1 VVVVVVVGGG
11 CATVVSRVV
20 VVVLVVSGVEEHDAS
35 NIMAA
40 VNISVASVF
49 NVFMF
54 NILVLPMDSLE
65 RPQTD
70 ACA

>member
-1 VVVVVVVGGG
+1 
-11 CATVVSRVV
+11 VVSRVV
-20 VVVLVVSGVEEHDAS
+20 VVVLVLSGVEEHDTS
-35 NIMAA
+35 NIITALNIIAA
-40 VNISVASVF
+40 IVI

-54 NILVLPMDSLE
+54 NILVLQRDSLE